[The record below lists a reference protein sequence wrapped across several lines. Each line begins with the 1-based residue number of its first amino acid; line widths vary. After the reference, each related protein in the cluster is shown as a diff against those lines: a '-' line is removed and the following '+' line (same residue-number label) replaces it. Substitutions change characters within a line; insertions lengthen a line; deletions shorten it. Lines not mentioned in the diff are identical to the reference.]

1 MSHNIPKKIFVSSL
15 SSSAANLVMSEDWQ
29 LSRSAARP
37 PHSEFLVKLL
47 LPRYYRIQPLIGLA
61 PTRHRDWDIY
71 AAVSTQENIYIEY
84 TLQYLHITH
93 DIYRRRSCVDL
104 LSADTQPGLRGCE
117 DTRLCIHA

>member
-1 MSHNIPKKIFVSSL
+1 MSHNIPKKYLFHLYHPPLLIWSW
-15 SSSAANLVMSEDWQ
+15 ARTDNW
-29 LSRSAARP
+29 AARQLGLRILNV
-37 PHSEFLVKLL
+37 LVKLL

-71 AAVSTQENIYIEY
+71 AAVSTQENIY
-84 TLQYLHITH
+84 TSHD
-93 DIYRRRSCVDL
+93 DIYRRRICVGM